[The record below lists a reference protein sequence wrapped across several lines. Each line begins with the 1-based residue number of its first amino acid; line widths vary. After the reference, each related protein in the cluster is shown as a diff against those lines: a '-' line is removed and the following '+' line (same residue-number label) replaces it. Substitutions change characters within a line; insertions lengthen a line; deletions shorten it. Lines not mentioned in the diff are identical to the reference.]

1 MQYANNAHAL
11 ETAITVWKWIAEH
24 PGECKEDAYTVLFPD
39 IDLELEG
46 DLSSCSLC
54 QVSYDSTFK
63 LYSSQHCDHC
73 PAKEEFQQYEETD
86 YTHPGTYC
94 LKYLTPYVDWSE
106 ALMLDDASIAA
117 TAMVE
122 LLQRA
127 LTRNTGTSKDG

>member
-1 MQYANNAHAL
+1 MHYANNVAAL
-11 ETAITVWKWIAEH
+11 KTAITIWEWVAEH
-24 PGECKEDAYTVLFPD
+24 PEEDKESAYEALFPD

-54 QVSYDSTFK
+54 EIAYDRSLTQ
-63 LYSSQHCDHC
+63 YSPQHCDRC
-73 PAKEEFQQYEETD
+73 PAKNEFQRCEETD

-94 LKYLTPYVDWSE
+94 LKYHTPYVDWSE
-106 ALMLDDASIAA
+106 ALIPEDASVAA

-127 LTRNTGTSKDG
+127 LTRNRGASKDG